1 MLIVSWF
8 AKLFPGRATAI
19 DSTGSAASDAT
30 GNVAT
35 GLLQSAHR
43 LAGQDPHEA
52 ERLRGAA
59 QAWLSV
65 VR

>member
-8 AKLFPGRATAI
+8 ANLFPGRAAAA
-19 DSTGSAASDAT
+19 DSNGSAAA
-30 GNVAT
+30 NVAT

-65 VR
+65 IR